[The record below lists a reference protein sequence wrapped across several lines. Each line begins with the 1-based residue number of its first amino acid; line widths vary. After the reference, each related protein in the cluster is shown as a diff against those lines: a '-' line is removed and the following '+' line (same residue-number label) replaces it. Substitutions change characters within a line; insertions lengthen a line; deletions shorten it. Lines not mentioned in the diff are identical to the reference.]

1 MSRLQPTRDQVILSL
16 VEEAA
21 VPRVFNMIFR
31 AIEFSFIVCPCR
43 MTQREVKR
51 RFDFAYYIWETLRAE
66 CRYPLTRIEDA
77 LPHYLR
83 LRIDGA
89 EWHPLKRRTWVP
101 GDPIGLSRH
110 GLG

>member
-31 AIEFSFIVCPCR
+31 AIEFSFVVCPCR
-43 MTQREVKR
+43 MTKREVSR
-51 RFDFAYYIWETLRAE
+51 RFDLAYHIWETLRAE

-83 LRIDGA
+83 MRIDGA

-101 GDPIGLSRH
+101 GDPIGMRRH
-110 GLG
+110 GMG